1 MTGGAGQG
9 NTFMEIATLAVGL
22 AAGTLTTLA
31 FVPQVT
37 RVFRTR
43 STRDIS
49 LPTFAALVLG
59 SALWLTYGILLG
71 EIPLIAANAV
81 SLVLVSAVLWGK
93 LKFK

>member
-1 MTGGAGQG
+1 
-9 NTFMEIATLAVGL
+9 METTILAVGL

-37 RVFRTR
+37 RVYRTR

-49 LPTFAALVLG
+49 LPTFGALVLG
-59 SALWLTYGILLG
+59 TTLWLAYGILLG
-71 EIPLIAANAV
+71 ELPLIVANGV

>member
-1 MTGGAGQG
+1 VETA
-9 NTFMEIATLAVGL
+9 ILAVGL

-37 RVFRTR
+37 KVFRTR

-49 LPTFAALVLG
+49 LPTFLALVLG
-59 SALWLTYGILLG
+59 TALWLLYGILLG
-71 EIPLIAANAV
+71 EIPLIAANGV
-81 SLVLVSAVLWGK
+81 SLALVSAVVWGK

>member
-1 MTGGAGQG
+1 
-9 NTFMEIATLAVGL
+9 MESAILAIGL
-22 AAGTLTTLA
+22 AAGTLTTFA

-37 RVFRTR
+37 KVYRTR

-59 SALWLTYGILLG
+59 TVLWLTYGILLS
-71 EIPLIAANAV
+71 EIPLIAANGIT
-81 SLVLVSAVLWGK
+81 LVLVSAVLWGK

>member
-1 MTGGAGQG
+1 
-9 NTFMEIATLAVGL
+9 METAALAIGL

-31 FVPQVT
+31 FVPQVI

-59 SALWLTYGILLG
+59 TVLWLIYGIILG
-71 EIPLIAANAV
+71 EVPLISANGV

-93 LKFK
+93 MKFK

>member
-1 MTGGAGQG
+1 
-9 NTFMEIATLAVGL
+9 METTILAVGL

-49 LPTFAALVLG
+49 LPTFAALVFG
-59 SALWLTYGILLG
+59 TALWLLYGILLG
-71 EIPLIAANAV
+71 EIPLIAANGI
-81 SLVLVSAVLWGK
+81 SLALVSAVLWGK

>member
-1 MTGGAGQG
+1 
-9 NTFMEIATLAVGL
+9 METATLAVGL

-49 LPTFAALVLG
+49 LPTFVALVLG
-59 SALWLTYGILLG
+59 TALWLAYGFLLG
-71 EIPLIAANAV
+71 EIPLIVANGV

-93 LKFK
+93 LMFK

>member
-1 MTGGAGQG
+1 MTVE
-9 NTFMEIATLAVGL
+9 TATLAVGL

-37 RVFRTR
+37 KVFRTR

-59 SALWLTYGILLG
+59 TALWLVYGILLG
-71 EIPLIAANAV
+71 ELPLIAANGV
-81 SLVLVSAVLWGK
+81 SLGLVTAVLWGK

>member
-1 MTGGAGQG
+1 
-9 NTFMEIATLAVGL
+9 METATLAVGL

-31 FVPQVT
+31 FVPQVI

-49 LPTFAALVLG
+49 LPTFIALVFG
-59 SALWLTYGILLG
+59 TVLWLVYGILLD
-71 EIPLIAANAV
+71 EFPLIAANGV
-81 SLVLVSAVLWGK
+81 SFALVSAVLWGK